1 MGPVLRQLLLQA
13 LRLLQDL
20 WLLQLQALLLQ
31 PLRLQGILVMSYY
44 ELDCQGFRPRPR
56 PKNYTA
62 KNLFQKKPCIKQNR
76 QTTSSSDQKRKAIS
90 KVQTAMLIVS
100 PSKMQCSHR
109 YSG

>member
-1 MGPVLRQLLLQA
+1 MGQA

-20 WLLQLQALLLQ
+20 RLLQLQALLLQ
-31 PLRLQGILVMSYY
+31 PLRLQGILVNN
-44 ELDCQGFRPRPR
+44 EPRTGLPR
-56 PKNYTA
+56 ISTSTKNNTA

-100 PSKMQCSHR
+100 PSKMKCSHR